1 MHNNLFLTGVSG
13 RNWNHNNYD
22 SKAIDKK
29 TWREKYERSGIEF
42 SLSETLFTMIIDYY
56 HYKKLHF
63 LLFLGC
69 FWAYLGQLLHHVG
82 WAAAMFFASINS
94 TNKEP
99 THQIFAKKNWEL
111 AELENELFLVG
122 HVEFIFSKKMFCYF
136 PMRYHF
142 FSALSMVFFRIL
154 EKIPRTFLITSCL
167 GFADSSQFQQTEFIP
182 NSYNNI
188 REWQM
193 PCWSKV

>member
-1 MHNNLFLTGVSG
+1 MHNNLFLTCVSG

-122 HVEFIFSKKMFCYF
+122 HFDFFEKKNT
-136 PMRYHF
+136 F
-142 FSALSMVFFRIL
+142 FQWKKPWLSYEVSLFFFLYYGWFLQNLGR
-154 EKIPRTFLITSCL
+154 EAVRTNMHTTVACL
-167 GFADSSQFQQTEFIP
+167 GPHDSQNCILKD
-182 NSYNNI
+182 
-188 REWQM
+188 M
-193 PCWSKV
+193 